1 MMTSLGWLLYEIVS
15 SVLKI
20 TSNKEKV
27 NLAPSLTKYYVVNT
41 YGEWMYG

>member
-1 MMTSLGWLLYEIVS
+1 MYEIVS

-27 NLAPSLTKYYVVNT
+27 TLAPFSTMLYAVNT
-41 YGEWMYG
+41 WVEWMYG